1 MKCRRFLLALL
12 GTAVMLCGCGS
23 KSSIQVNFEGV
34 VTQVNGSEIT
44 LEDTRVVVLSEKTAC
59 SGSRE
64 FAVGNFVQGHTGD
77 DPDSDRV
84 TADAIYLNIV
94 PQGILA
100 RILINYEGTVLVVSH
115 DRYFINRFAT
125 KVIVLESE
133 GIKEYLGNYDDYF
146 EKINRDQEPDG
157 DGPQMTRTAMEKEK
171 KKSKEEQAR
180 IKERKQ
186 AIANAEAAVAKAEE
200 EAAALEAELADPATY
215 ADAEKAANLAK
226 AYQAKKDEIDR
237 LYAVWEALEM
247 EG

>member
-100 RILINYEGTVLVVSH
+100 RILINYEGTVTAIDANHLTLDSGKVVVLTEDTVYSIYCGIVSGYYPHVGSH
-115 DRYFINRFAT
+115 IQGYT
-125 KVIVLESE
+125 E
-133 GIKEYLGNYDDYF
+133 DD
-146 EKINRDQEPDG
+146 PDN
-157 DGPQMTRTAMEKEK
+157 PEITA
-171 KKSKEEQAR
+171 AR
-180 IKERKQ
+180 LH
-186 AIANAEAAVAKAEE
+186 
-200 EAAALEAELADPATY
+200 ALFF
-215 ADAEKAANLAK
+215 
-226 AYQAKKDEIDR
+226 
-237 LYAVWEALEM
+237 
-247 EG
+247 